1 MSEISMYEAQKKKLQ
16 GLCDEHDLV
25 YRFEKDRY
33 PIIFTIKPV
42 QGMDAQISMLENVE
56 EVGYRSPDA
65 SMSWIFEDGGLDT
78 KVTGGTF
85 TISKTLRTK
94 IESILVKMITYW
106 QQYFFRDVL
115 EKNALRSGLMPVIDE
130 DEAGDTDEEPEDDIP
145 SELKLMESA
154 RHAAAAVAAK
164 NPYMLCAALGEQT
177 GRKEYAAAL
186 EYFAGILRDA
196 IAARA
201 GGELYSCGKTEA
213 RNIAKSFDEA
223 RLTGMLESVFEIN
236 DRAAA
241 LNLNLALCS
250 AYITSRLL

>member
-1 MSEISMYEAQKKKLQ
+1 MSEISMYEAQKKKMQ

-25 YRFEKDRY
+25 YRFEKDKY

-106 QQYFFRDVL
+106 QQYFFRDVM
-115 EKNALRSGLMPVIDE
+115 EKGALRAGLMPVIDE
-130 DEAGDTDEEPEDDIP
+130 DEVADDEEPEEADDDTEDEEFPDIDLDDP
-145 SELKLMESA
+145 EVQQATAIVRAENKATVALLQRRMNIGYA
-154 RHAAAAVAAK
+154 HAAR
-164 NPYMLCAALGEQT
+164 LLD
-177 GRKEYAAAL
+177 AL
-186 EYFAGILRDA
+186 EELGVVGPFNGDDPREVLPSDEPEDEE
-196 IAARA
+196 
-201 GGELYSCGKTEA
+201 GGE
-213 RNIAKSFDEA
+213 D
-223 RLTGMLESVFEIN
+223 
-236 DRAAA
+236 
-241 LNLNLALCS
+241 
-250 AYITSRLL
+250 

>member
-1 MSEISMYEAQKKKLQ
+1 MSEISMYEAQKKKMQ

-130 DEAGDTDEEPEDDIP
+130 DEAEDADEAPEEDGEDADFEEGPEIDLDDPDIQQAITIVRAENKATAGLLQRRMNIGYAKAARIIDVLEELGVVGPFNGSEPREVLAYDLPDDEE
-145 SELKLMESA
+145 
-154 RHAAAAVAAK
+154 
-164 NPYMLCAALGEQT
+164 
-177 GRKEYAAAL
+177 
-186 EYFAGILRDA
+186 
-196 IAARA
+196 
-201 GGELYSCGKTEA
+201 GGAENE
-213 RNIAKSFDEA
+213 
-223 RLTGMLESVFEIN
+223 
-236 DRAAA
+236 
-241 LNLNLALCS
+241 
-250 AYITSRLL
+250 